1 MTWMPK
7 TGKTDAGAPLGAN
20 KRAFAPEAAPTGP
33 RGTNR
38 RHFHG
43 SALRKGCHS
52 LSGQIYLVTTVTHG
66 RERLFEDFSNA
77 RAVVH
82 SLQRASEQ
90 QSAQT
95 LAYVVM
101 PDHLH
106 WLLSLGTEHD
116 LSTVVGR
123 VKGES
128 ARRINLLR
136 KHCGDPV
143 WQHGFH
149 DHALRAEDDIRNM
162 AQYLVANPPASRAC
176 EPDRRL
182 PLVGCGMD
190 LIHRYMA
197 GASAVGAPSGANG
210 QRAFAAKA
218 APTI

>member
-1 MTWMPK
+1 MTRMPK
-7 TGKTDAGAPLGAN
+7 TGKTDAGAPSGAN
-20 KRAFAPEAAPTGP
+20 PRSFAAEAAPTVPG
-33 RGTNR
+33 GANR
-38 RHFHG
+38 RRFHG
-43 SALRKGCHS
+43 GVLRKGRHS

-66 RERLFEDFSNA
+66 RDRLFEDFSNA

-90 QSAQT
+90 QSAHT

-106 WLLSLGTEHD
+106 WLLSLGGGHV

-136 KHCGDPV
+136 DHCGVPV

-149 DHALRAEDDIRNM
+149 DHALRAEEDVRNI
-162 AQYLVANPPASRAC
+162 AQYLVANPLRAGLVSR
-176 EPDRRL
+176 
-182 PLVGCGMD
+182 VGD
-190 LIHRYMA
+190 YPWWDAEWL
-197 GASAVGAPSGANG
+197 
-210 QRAFAAKA
+210 
-218 APTI
+218 